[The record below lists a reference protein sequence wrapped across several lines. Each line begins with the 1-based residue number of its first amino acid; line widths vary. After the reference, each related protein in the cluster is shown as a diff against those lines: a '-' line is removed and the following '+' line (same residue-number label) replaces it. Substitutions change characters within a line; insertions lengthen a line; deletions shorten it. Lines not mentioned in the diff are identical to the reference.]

1 MPKILSSIRAR
12 MTLAAVVTA
21 AGVIVL
27 AAFIA
32 QSGRAGNEALD
43 SVYRDGVRTVVQ
55 LQKVDTSLRE
65 LRFRVAGVLLDT
77 LPVQG
82 SLNHLRETRKE
93 LDTTWGQLGTELGDA
108 EPGEQQGLAVA
119 LKAAYPRLQ
128 TVFDK
133 IEKAYTAKENAR
145 LTEVLETDWA
155 ELHKQFIK
163 PLQALIPLRE
173 LQAKATYERAL
184 AHNAHLTWTASSLAL
199 ALTLLMGGG
208 VYALGRSITRSVGR
222 AVDAVHAVASGDLSH
237 SIDAT
242 GDDEISRLLRQVQEM
257 QQSLRNVV
265 ASVRQGVD
273 SVASASGEIAQGNQD
288 LSLRTEQQAG
298 QLQVTASSMEQLAAT
313 LGHNADSARQAST
326 LAGSAS
332 EAAER
337 GGAVVDQVVSKM
349 VSITASSRKIA
360 DITGVI
366 DGIAFQTN
374 ILALNAAVEA
384 ARAGEQGRGFAVVA
398 SEVRGL
404 AQRSAAAAREIKTLI
419 GVSVEGIEDGS
430 RLAQDAGQ
438 AMGEIVSRVRRV
450 NDLITEIS
458 DATRGQS
465 DGIDAVTGA
474 VLQLDTSTQQNA
486 ALVEQA
492 AASAASLRLQA
503 ERLTQAVAV
512 FRLSAAE
519 AG

>member
-1 MPKILSSIRAR
+1 MTIEHDLLVIR
-12 MTLAAVVTA
+12 TA
-21 AGVIVL
+21 ARSDQMC
-27 AAFIA
+27 
-32 QSGRAGNEALD
+32 QSR
-43 SVYRDGVRTVVQ
+43 
-55 LQKVDTSLRE
+55 
-65 LRFRVAGVLLDT
+65 
-77 LPVQG
+77 
-82 SLNHLRETRKE
+82 
-93 LDTTWGQLGTELGDA
+93 
-108 EPGEQQGLAVA
+108 
-119 LKAAYPRLQ
+119 
-128 TVFDK
+128 
-133 IEKAYTAKENAR
+133 
-145 LTEVLETDWA
+145 
-155 ELHKQFIK
+155 
-163 PLQALIPLRE
+163 
-173 LQAKATYERAL
+173 
-184 AHNAHLTWTASSLAL
+184 
-199 ALTLLMGGG
+199 
-208 VYALGRSITRSVGR
+208 
-222 AVDAVHAVASGDLSH
+222 
-237 SIDAT
+237 
-242 GDDEISRLLRQVQEM
+242 
-257 QQSLRNVV
+257 
-265 ASVRQGVD
+265 D